1 MTIEEKHILNVELVG
16 TVEIFN
22 HHMVVIDEYADGFGV
37 AYECS
42 LEVYE
47 ECKSLTGC
55 RVNCLAYVINDCVRV
70 NEVKIL

>member
-16 TVEIFN
+16 VVEIFN
-22 HHMVVIDEYADGFGV
+22 HHMVVIDEHADGFGV

-47 ECKSLTGC
+47 ECKSRTGC
-55 RVNCLAYVINDCVRV
+55 RVNCLTYIV
-70 NEVKIL
+70 NRCARIDEVKIL